1 MHLEREIELWRQEEA
16 IARIKQAS
24 RHYAK
29 RQLTWF
35 RRERDVIWFDKEQKK
50 EEEIL
55 QEMIQI
61 LRERGITKDGAD
73 STDGDL

>member
-1 MHLEREIELWRQEEA
+1 MDDI
-16 IARIKQAS
+16 
-24 RHYAK
+24 
-29 RQLTWF
+29 
-35 RRERDVIWFDKEQKK
+35 RDMFGSQRYEHKK